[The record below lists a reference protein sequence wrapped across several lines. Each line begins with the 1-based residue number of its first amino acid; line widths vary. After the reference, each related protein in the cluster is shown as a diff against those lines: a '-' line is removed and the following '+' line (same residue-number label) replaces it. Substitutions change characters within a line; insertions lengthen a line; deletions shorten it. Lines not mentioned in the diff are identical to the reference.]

1 MEEIIVD
8 DKVINPPPT
17 TDKQTDTSDSFFV
30 GPDLQNLLNLFVR
43 QSKENEEEI
52 TEVNSVEISEVNIGE
67 SITLYSEK
75 MDTTAP
81 SVPEQ
86 IVKMMMP

>member
-43 QSKENEEEI
+43 QSKENEEL
-52 TEVNSVEISEVNIGE
+52 TEVSSVEISEV
-67 SITLYSEK
+67 TL
-75 MDTTAP
+75 ARA
-81 SVPEQ
+81 
-86 IVKMMMP
+86 